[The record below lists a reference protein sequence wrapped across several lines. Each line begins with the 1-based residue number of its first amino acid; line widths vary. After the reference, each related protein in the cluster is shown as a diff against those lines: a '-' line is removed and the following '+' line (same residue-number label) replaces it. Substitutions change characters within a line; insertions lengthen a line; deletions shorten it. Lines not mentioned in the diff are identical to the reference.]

1 MRTRVAA
8 TAFLSKAK
16 EGTPI
21 RSQSHKRVLNHRRKH
36 TKQRR
41 LLKDVREAGSENED
55 ENGMMGNAS
64 EDDVGLHD
72 DVDDD
77 VNDDEAAR
85 CRRALDDVG
94 IDDVVRKWLARLV
107 ATRTIVA
114 VPIADVAGLHADLVR
129 YTCPAAGTSNAPIS
143 TGGATAATMA
153 VLHRLAPPTRV
164 QLWISRSH
172 TAPSAIVLA
181 ANIMP

>member
-1 MRTRVAA
+1 MSIYLALDLLLECARCEGLSPWSIPIVGVEGGRRRSRTTTTTSMGA
-8 TAFLSKAK
+8 
-16 EGTPI
+16 G
-21 RSQSHKRVLNHRRKH
+21 
-36 TKQRR
+36 
-41 LLKDVREAGSENED
+41 EAGSENED

-64 EDDVGLHD
+64 EDDVGLH
-72 DVDDD
+72 DD